1 MAIRC
6 WLKVVI
12 LVETN
17 HVLVNLKIGHGLL
30 LFDELLWGPGRGDLP
45 VWSNVLEEII
55 IDFVQ
60 HCFRCRSLEP
70 NFGRVESNWDNKS
83 VV

>member
-1 MAIRC
+1 MAIRS
-6 WLKVVI
+6 WFEVVI

-30 LFDELLWGPGRGDLP
+30 LFDELFWGPGRRDPP
-45 VWSNVLEEII
+45 VWLDVLEEVI

-60 HCFRCRSLEP
+60 HGLRC
-70 NFGRVESNWDNKS
+70 
-83 VV
+83 